1 MTTTPQLLETAQAFN
16 SNPDPM
22 FAGCLNTGNNERGV
36 VFPGV
41 EVLEASYCFIGVT
54 SMIEGIAAIY
64 NITPNEARKRIEGDK
79 KAENKLAKMDK
90 EIADLKKQLVEWEK
104 FKAAAEDSGLFTVAL
119 D

>member
-1 MTTTPQLLETAQAFN
+1 METAQAFN

-79 KAENKLAKMDK
+79 KAENKLAKLDK
-90 EIADLKKQLVEWEK
+90 EIADLKKQLEEWEK